1 MSDYWLGLG
10 TGINVAVLAM
20 VAWDTLL
27 DRLTPR
33 FRPDAPMWHSD
44 NHKEGDRG

>member
-20 VAWDTLL
+20 VSWDTLL
-27 DRLTPR
+27 DWLAPHIRLADQTED
-33 FRPDAPMWHSD
+33 DA
-44 NHKEGDRG
+44 